1 MSKKAGAVTK
11 VAAPCLNDC
20 FNIAVFLMP
29 SFLYLFVSGSQTIS
43 FFFLDF

>member
-1 MSKKAGAVTK
+1 MIV
-11 VAAPCLNDC
+11 

-43 FFFLDF
+43 FFFLDFLIIIRFI